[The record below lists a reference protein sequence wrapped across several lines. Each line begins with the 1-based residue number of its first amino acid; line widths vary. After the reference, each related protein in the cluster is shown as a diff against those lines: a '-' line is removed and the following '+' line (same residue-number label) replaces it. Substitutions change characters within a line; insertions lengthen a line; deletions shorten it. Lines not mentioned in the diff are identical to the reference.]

1 MFAYTLFEVRRTLRN
16 PKFLLLVAAVPVLLY
31 VISVNNS
38 RHGFTPSGTSAAS
51 WYLASASVIGVL
63 GSALTGANARLAAER
78 ASGWYRQLRT
88 TPLGDARWLV
98 GRLLAGLVVVLPV
111 VIIVAGV
118 AIAWGGV
125 QLPTTTWLALL
136 LVLLAGA
143 VPAVL
148 AGLALGLAL
157 RSEAAQAAQ
166 AVVFVALAFFG
177 GAFADTEVPPPGTR
191 ILVESMP
198 SYHLMILA
206 REAVSRHALH
216 TSHIVALAAASIV
229 LGVLVAL
236 LRRRANQ
243 L

>member
-16 PKFLLLVAAVPVLLY
+16 PRFLLLVAAVPVLVY
-31 VISVNNS
+31 VLSVNNS
-38 RHGFTPSGTSAAS
+38 RHGSTAVGASAAT
-51 WYLASASVIGVL
+51 WYLSSAAVIGVL
-63 GSALTGANARLAAER
+63 GGALTGANARLAAER

-88 TPLGDARWLV
+88 TPLSDPRWLV
-98 GRLLAGLVVVLPV
+98 ARLLAGLLVVVPIV
-111 VIIVAGV
+111 VIVAGV

-125 QLPTTTWLALL
+125 RLPVTTWLALL
-136 LVLLAGA
+136 VILLAGA

-148 AGLALGLAL
+148 AGLALGLTL

-177 GAFADTEVPPPGTR
+177 GAFADTEVPPRGTR

-198 SYHLMILA
+198 SYHLMSLA
-206 REAVSRHALH
+206 REAVSDHALH
-216 TSHIVALAAASIV
+216 TSHLAALAAASIV

-236 LRRRANQ
+236 LRRRADQ